1 MATQIV
7 QLNGK
12 NYTVTIVPETGER
25 GLDVGEIFSLLP
37 SAFSAL
43 CPLAIRSR
51 NFK

>member
-25 GLDVGEIFSLLP
+25 GLVYG
-37 SAFSAL
+37 
-43 CPLAIRSR
+43 
-51 NFK
+51 KY